1 MLKKCKEN
9 SSKQSLAN
17 SMMAMV
23 TFPIA
28 IGKLAIALVQGYLA
42 CINLG
47 MVDVAER
54 AKAAEDK
61 KKSK

>member
-1 MLKKCKEN
+1 
-9 SSKQSLAN
+9 
-17 SMMAMV
+17 MMAMV

>member
-1 MLKKCKEN
+1 M
-9 SSKQSLAN
+9 QGPFYIF

-28 IGKLAIALVQGYLA
+28 IGKLGIALVQGYLA
-42 CINLG
+42 CLNLG

-54 AKAAEDK
+54 EKAAEAK
-61 KKSK
+61 KKTK